1 MLNEIHTVFCQDV
14 CPRWPTFKLPSGTT
28 TLDPLMLELRKI
40 LWAKKAQELKDG
52 KVKAKDGKV
61 KDAIKQRDAAKNDQC
76 NLSPTFQTAED
87 RLKSAVMELEAV
99 NAEEVPVF
107 ETDWFPTLESG
118 DLMNDEEQHDLRK
131 QLLMLRKK
139 SLSMA
144 ASDDGS
150 G

>member
-1 MLNEIHTVFCQDV
+1 
-14 CPRWPTFKLPSGTT
+14 
-28 TLDPLMLELRKI
+28 MLELRKI

-87 RLKSAVMELEAV
+87 RLKSAVMELEAI

-107 ETDWFPTLESG
+107 ETDWFPTLWRSYLVFGPSLDDPHGHGVLSPQEKS
-118 DLMNDEEQHDLRK
+118 DLRK
-131 QLLMLRKK
+131 QLLMLCKK
-139 SLSMA
+139 SLSVA